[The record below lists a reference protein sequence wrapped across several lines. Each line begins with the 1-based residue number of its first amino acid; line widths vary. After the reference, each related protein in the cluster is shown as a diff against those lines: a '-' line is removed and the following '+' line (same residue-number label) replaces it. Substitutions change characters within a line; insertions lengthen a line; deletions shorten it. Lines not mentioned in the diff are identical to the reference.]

1 MNLPQRRIEWISFLY
16 LVFFVLAVLSPSLY
30 EHGYFGLP
38 EKVLEEIT
46 IFLFG
51 LAGILTFTLYE
62 RHMEHREA
70 ETVRIQNDIQKTK
83 GELLESYSYIGSIN
97 RKIELLK
104 RLAND
109 TSLSLV
115 DRKRVPRELLQGVV
129 QNALAA
135 VAAESVLLRMMDRS
149 NLRTEAEFQADGG
162 VRKQVFRV
170 SNRELR
176 AIDEAHVSHAFLLS
190 EDQRDVLAIPS
201 DAFAP
206 SSKAYLLL
214 FLPTQH
220 IAEIDISLLKVLVNQ
235 AQMIHQASVQAAD
248 IAKEKISQ

>member
-1 MNLPQRRIEWISFLY
+1 MDSPQRRIEWISFLY

-51 LAGILTFTLYE
+51 VAGILTFTFYE
-62 RHMEHREA
+62 RHIERREA
-70 ETVRIQNDIQKTK
+70 EAIRIQNDIQKTK
-83 GELLESYSYIGSIN
+83 SELLESYSYIGSIN

-135 VAAESVLLRMMDRS
+135 AGAEAALLRIMDRS
-149 NLRTEAEFQADGG
+149 NLRTEAEFQMEGT
-162 VRKQVFRV
+162 RKQVFRV

-176 AIDEAHVSHAFLLS
+176 AIDDTHASHSFLLS
-190 EDQRDVLAIPS
+190 EDQRDVLAVPS

-206 SSKAYLLL
+206 NSKAYLLL

-235 AQMIHQASVQAAD
+235 AQMIHQTSAQAVQV
-248 IAKEKISQ
+248 AKEEKKA